1 MSVNLD
7 LEINEPFQME
17 RSLALWKKKT
27 NTIEFDKIQQLNM
40 MQNALNISMNLRENL
55 KGMLDRKK
63 TNYDS
68 KNYFKKIINYD
79 LSCK

>member
-1 MSVNLD
+1 
-7 LEINEPFQME
+7 
-17 RSLALWKKKT
+17 
-27 NTIEFDKIQQLNM
+27 M